1 MLHSHLLYLSSEHVW
16 AYPWH
21 QGRLGD
27 AVRFGN
33 DRAGVDAFMDYLDAQ
48 PYGPVY
54 LMVDLIEEDFQR
66 ITLPHVTGRSGRRLL
81 ARRLLQQYRETP
93 YRYVRVQGREA
104 GGRQDDV
111 ALLSAL
117 TNPALVQPWIAALE
131 LLRTPLAG
139 LYSTTLMS
147 SSLVRKLGLADQ
159 RLLLVTQQSAGLRQS
174 YFLDGQLKFSRLTLA
189 VDRDGAPVDVARE
202 TAKTQQFLTST
213 RLIGRGEVLHT
224 VIVAPESTLDRLEPQ
239 CQDGPETAYH
249 FIDMDSA
256 AQRTGLAQ
264 TPALAAELAD
274 SLLLTLL
281 GRERPAS
288 QYSLGEARRYF
299 QLWRAR
305 LALFGAS
312 ALLAAATLAW
322 LGVNVWR
329 YVDAT
334 SATAAMYAE
343 GKQYDQR
350 YRAALS
356 SMTPAIDKTANMRAA
371 VTVAQLLVRQ
381 GPQPLPMMAQLS
393 TALDKVPQIR
403 LLQLDWKTA
412 PPAAPAEPV
421 ATGFMASTSG
431 TVMEPISSGMLG
443 LPAQAPQTLRLEA
456 EIMVPPDNYR
466 EVVNSMDAFTQE
478 LARQPRMTVEIV
490 QQPVDTRSNVK
501 LSGKAGAGA
510 TGGVETKARFIL
522 NLVWQP

>member
-1 MLHSHLLYLSSEHVW
+1 MLHSHLLYLSSEFVW

-21 QGRLGD
+21 KGALG
-27 AVRFGN
+27 APVRFAN
-33 DRAGVDAFMDYLDAQ
+33 DRAGVDAFMDHLDAQ

-93 YRYVRVQGREA
+93 YRYVRVQGREPA
-104 GGRQDDV
+104 GRQDDI

-117 TNPALVQPWIAALE
+117 TNPALVQPWVEALE
-131 LLRTPLAG
+131 LLRAPLAG

-147 SSLVRKLGLADQ
+147 TALVRKLGLADQ
-159 RLLLVTQQSAGLRQS
+159 RLLLVTQQAAGLRQS

-224 VIVAPESTLDRLEPQ
+224 VIVAPEDTLDRLEPQ
-239 CQDGPETAYH
+239 CQDGAETAYH
-249 FIDMDSA
+249 FETMDDA
-256 AQRTGLAQ
+256 ARRTGLPRA
-264 TPALAAELAD
+264 PELAD
-274 SLLLTLL
+274 TLLLTLL
-281 GRERPAS
+281 GQERPAS

-305 LALFGAS
+305 LALYGAS
-312 ALLAAATLAW
+312 AVLAAGTLVW
-322 LGVNVWR
+322 LGVDVWR
-329 YVDAT
+329 YVGAT
-334 SATAAMYAE
+334 SSTAALYAE
-343 GKQYDQR
+343 AKQYDQR

-356 SMTPAIDKTANMRAA
+356 TMTPAIDKTANMKAA
-371 VTVAQLLVRQ
+371 VTVAQLLARQ
-381 GPQPLPMMAQLS
+381 GPQPLPLISQLS
-393 TALDKVPQIR
+393 AALDKVPQIR
-403 LLQLDWKTA
+403 LVQLDWKIA
-412 PPAAPAEPV
+412 PPATPAEPA
-421 ATGFMASTSG
+421 ATGFVAGTSG
-431 TVMEPISSGMLG
+431 TVMEPISSLMLG
-443 LPAQAPQTLRLEA
+443 LPARVPQALRLEA

-466 EVVNSMDAFTQE
+466 EVVNRMNAFSQE
-478 LARQPRMTVEIV
+478 LARQPHMTVEIV

-510 TGGVETKARFIL
+510 AGGVESKARFIL

>member
-1 MLHSHLLYLSSEHVW
+1 MLHSHLLYLSSEFVW

-21 QGRLGD
+21 QGVLGEPT
-27 AVRFGN
+27 RYPN
-33 DRAGVDAFMDYLDAQ
+33 ERAGVDAFMDDLDAR

-93 YRYVRVQGREA
+93 YRYVRVQGREPD
-104 GGRQDDV
+104 GRQDDI

-117 TNPALVQPWIAALE
+117 TNPALVQPWVEALE
-131 LLRTPLAG
+131 LLRAPLAG
-139 LYSTTLMS
+139 LYSTTLMT
-147 SSLVRKLGLADQ
+147 SSLVHKLGLADQ

-224 VIVAPESTLDRLEPQ
+224 VILAPDETLDRLEPQ

-249 FIDMDSA
+249 FESMETA
-256 AQRTGLAQ
+256 ADRTGLPA
-264 TPALAAELAD
+264 TPELAD
-274 SLLLTLL
+274 TLLLTLL
-281 GRERPAS
+281 GRERPPS

-305 LALFGAS
+305 LALFSAS
-312 ALLAAATLAW
+312 AVLAAGTLVW
-322 LGVNVWR
+322 LGVDVWR
-329 YVDAT
+329 YVEAT
-334 SATAAMYAE
+334 SATDTMYAQAR
-343 GKQYDQR
+343 QYDER

-356 SMTPAIDKTANMRAA
+356 TMTPAIDKTANMKAA

-381 GPQPLPMMAQLS
+381 GPQPLPLMTHLS
-393 TALDKVPQIR
+393 AALDKVPQIR
-403 LLQLDWKTA
+403 VLELDWKIT
-412 PPAAPAEPV
+412 PPATPAEPV

-431 TVMEPISSGMLG
+431 TVVEPISSLMLG
-443 LPAQAPQTLRLEA
+443 LPAKVPQALRLEA

-466 EVVNSMDAFTQE
+466 EVVNTMNAFTQE
-478 LARQPRMTVEIV
+478 LARQPRMAVEIV

-501 LSGKAGAGA
+501 LSGKAGAGPA
-510 TGGVETKARFIL
+510 GGVETKARFIL

>member
-1 MLHSHLLYLSSEHVW
+1 MLHSHLLYLSSEQVW
-16 AYPWH
+16 AYPWR

-27 AVRFGN
+27 AVRFSN
-33 DRAGVDAFMDYLDAQ
+33 DRVGVDAFMDYLDAQ

-54 LMVDLIEEDFQR
+54 LLVDLIEEDFQR

-93 YRYVRVQGREA
+93 YRYVQVQGREA
-104 GGRQDDV
+104 AGRQDDI

-147 SSLVRKLGLADQ
+147 ASLVRKLGLADQ

-224 VIVAPESTLDRLEPQ
+224 VIVAPHTTLDRLEPQ

-256 AQRTGLAQ
+256 ARRTGLAQ
-264 TPALAAELAD
+264 APALADA
-274 SLLLTLL
+274 LLLTLL

-288 QYSLGEARRYF
+288 QYALGAARRYF
-299 QLWRAR
+299 QLWRTR

-312 ALLAAATLAW
+312 AVLAAGTLVW
-322 LGVNVWR
+322 LGVNLWR
-329 YVDAT
+329 YVDAS

-343 GKQYDQR
+343 AKQYDGR

-356 SMTPAIDKTANMRAA
+356 SMTPAIDKTANMKAA

-403 LLQLDWKTA
+403 LLQLDWKIM

-431 TVMEPISSGMLG
+431 TVMEPISSLMLG
-443 LPAQAPQTLRLEA
+443 LPSKVPQALRLEA

-466 EVVNSMDAFTQE
+466 EVVDSMNAFTQE
-478 LARQPRMTVEIV
+478 LARQPRMAVEIV

-501 LSGKAGAGA
+501 LSGKAGA
-510 TGGVETKARFIL
+510 TTDGVETKARFIL

>member
-1 MLHSHLLYLSSEHVW
+1 MHSHLLYLSSEFVW

-21 QGRLGD
+21 KGVLGEPT
-27 AVRFGN
+27 RYPN
-33 DRAGVDAFMDYLDAQ
+33 DRAGVDAFMDDLDAR

-104 GGRQDDV
+104 DGRQDDI

-117 TNPALVQPWIAALE
+117 TNPALVQPWVEALE
-131 LLRTPLAG
+131 LLRAPLAG
-139 LYSTTLMS
+139 LYSTTLMTA
-147 SSLVRKLGLADQ
+147 SLVRKLGLADQ

-224 VIVAPESTLDRLEPQ
+224 VILAPDETLDRLEPQ

-249 FIDMDSA
+249 FESMETA
-256 AQRTGLAQ
+256 AERTGLPQA
-264 TPALAAELAD
+264 PELAD
-274 SLLLTLL
+274 TLLLTLL

-305 LALFGAS
+305 LALFSAS
-312 ALLAAATLAW
+312 AVLAAGTLVW
-322 LGVNVWR
+322 LGVDIWR
-329 YVDAT
+329 YVEAT
-334 SATAAMYAE
+334 SATDAMVAE
-343 GKQYDQR
+343 ARQYDDR

-356 SMTPAIDKTANMRAA
+356 TMTPAIDKTANMKAA

-381 GPQPLPMMAQLS
+381 GPQPLPLMTHLS
-393 TALDKVPQIR
+393 AALDKVPQIR
-403 LLQLDWKTA
+403 VVQLDWKITPPA
-412 PPAAPAEPV
+412 TPAAPAEPT
-421 ATGFMASTSG
+421 TGFMSTAPG
-431 TVMEPISSGMLG
+431 TATEPISSLMLG
-443 LPAQAPQTLRLEA
+443 LPGKVPQALRLEA

-466 EVVNSMDAFTQE
+466 EVVNSMNAFTQE
-478 LARQPRMTVEIV
+478 LARQPRMAVEIV

-501 LSGKAGAGA
+501 LSGKAGGGPV
-510 TGGVETKARFIL
+510 GGVETKARFIL
-522 NLVWQP
+522 NLTWQP

>member
-1 MLHSHLLYLSSEHVW
+1 MLHRHLLYLSSEYVW

-21 QGRLGD
+21 KGSLGE
-27 AVRFGN
+27 AVRFAN
-33 DRAGVDAFMDYLDAQ
+33 DRAGVDAFMDYLDTQ

-104 GGRQDDV
+104 DGRQDDI

-117 TNPALVQPWIAALE
+117 TNPALVQPWVEALE
-131 LLRTPLAG
+131 LLRAPLAG

-147 SSLVRKLGLADQ
+147 PSLVRKLGLADQ

-189 VDRDGAPVDVARE
+189 VDRDGDPVDVARE

-224 VIVAPESTLDRLEPQ
+224 VIVAPEATLDRLEPQ

-249 FIDMDSA
+249 FIPMDEA
-256 AQRTGLAQ
+256 AHRTGLHD
-264 TPALAAELAD
+264 TPALADTVLL
-274 SLLLTLL
+274 SLL
-281 GRERPAS
+281 GQERPPT
-288 QYSLGEARRYF
+288 QYALGEARRYF

-305 LALFGAS
+305 LGLFSAS
-312 ALLAAATLAW
+312 AVLATATLVW

-329 YVDAT
+329 YTDAT
-334 SATAAMYAE
+334 SATATMYAE
-343 GKQYDQR
+343 ADQFDKR
-350 YRAALS
+350 YRDALS
-356 SMTPAIDKTANMRAA
+356 TMTPAVDKTVNMKAA

-381 GPQPLPMMAQLS
+381 GPQPLPFMAQLS
-393 TALDKVPQIR
+393 TALDKVQQIR
-403 LLQLDWKTA
+403 LIQLDWKIT
-412 PPAAPAEPV
+412 PPAAPTEAV
-421 ATGFMASTSG
+421 AGSFLNAGSG
-431 TVMEPISSGMLG
+431 TPLAPISSLMLG
-443 LPAQAPQTLRLEA
+443 LPVVVPQALRLEA
-456 EIMVPPDNYR
+456 EIMVPPENYR
-466 EVVNSMDAFTQE
+466 EVVNTMNAFTQE
-478 LARQPRMTVEIV
+478 LARQPRMVVEVV
-490 QQPVDTRSNVK
+490 QQPVDTRSSVK

-510 TGGVETKARFIL
+510 AGGVESKARFIL